1 MLANCDDTAF
11 NCGHLAKVLSGGN
24 KKRHQPVQPQ
34 NLFIQAMGHC
44 LDAACKVLSG
54 GNKKMD
60 LMALNAGLVE
70 NDLVLGRG
78 AFSGAVATW
87 GNVAEPRVVD
97 NYAVYSYGE
106 PGPRVF
112 MPYSTLY

>member
-1 MLANCDDTAF
+1 
-11 NCGHLAKVLSGGN
+11 
-24 KKRHQPVQPQ
+24 
-34 NLFIQAMGHC
+34 MGHC

-60 LMALNAGLVE
+60 LMALNARPAFKNAGLVE
-70 NDLVLGRG
+70 NDLVLGHG
-78 AFSGAVATW
+78 AFPGAVSAW

-97 NYAVYSYGE
+97 NYAAYSYGE
-106 PGPRVF
+106 PGPMVF